1 MRTIGERAVVL
12 GAGIGGLLA
21 ARALADAYEHVTVI
35 DRDALPAGVAPR
47 RAVPQGQHVHA
58 LLPSGQACMEQLLPG
73 LTGELLADGAV
84 PYRALTE
91 LRFMVGGHWLARGDV
106 GRDSL
111 VASRPFIEGHVRRR
125 VRALE
130 NVTILD
136 RCDAAGLTTD
146 AGGERVTGVR
156 VLRREPGSAAETL
169 PADLVVAATGR
180 SARLARGWKS
190 SATRDRTRSA
200 WTSTSATPALP
211 LRLPDGALG
220 ADKLVLIGARPDLPR
235 SLGLFAQEHGRWL
248 LTVGGYAGHHPPREL
263 DGLMRFAASV
273 APLDVTTV
281 LRAAEPVRR
290 DRLVPVPGQ
299 PPALLR
305 AHAAPAGRAGAAR
318 RRDLR
323 IQPDL
328 RPGHVGRGRPGG
340 RAATVDRRRARAA
353 RAPLPERRGQDRR
366 PRLAADRGRRPRAA
380 RRGRAAVRA
389 NPARQRLRA
398 PPARKRCP

>member
-73 LTGELLADGAV
+73 LTRELLADGAV

-146 AGGERVTGVR
+146 ARRRAGHRRAGPAPRAGER
-156 VLRREPGSAAETL
+156 RRNAARRPRGSCDGPLGPAGSVAGSARL
-169 PADLVVAATGR
+169 HATGR
-180 SARLARGWKS
+180 GAPGRRPRLRQRCLA
-190 SATRDRTRSA
+190 
-200 WTSTSATPALP
+200 
-211 LRLPDGALG
+211 
-220 ADKLVLIGARPDLPR
+220 
-235 SLGLFAQEHGRWL
+235 
-248 LTVGGYAGHHPPREL
+248 
-263 DGLMRFAASV
+263 
-273 APLDVTTV
+273 
-281 LRAAEPVRR
+281 
-290 DRLVPVPGQ
+290 
-299 PPALLR
+299 
-305 AHAAPAGRAGAAR
+305 AAR
-318 RRDLR
+318 RRPGRRQARADRRPAGPAALAR
-323 IQPDL
+323 AV
-328 RPGHVGRGRPGG
+328 RPGARALAADGRRL
-340 RAATVDRRRARAA
+340 RRSSPAA
-353 RAPLPERRGQDRR
+353 RAPTG
-366 PRLAADRGRRPRAA
+366 
-380 RRGRAAVRA
+380 
-389 NPARQRLRA
+389 
-398 PPARKRCP
+398 